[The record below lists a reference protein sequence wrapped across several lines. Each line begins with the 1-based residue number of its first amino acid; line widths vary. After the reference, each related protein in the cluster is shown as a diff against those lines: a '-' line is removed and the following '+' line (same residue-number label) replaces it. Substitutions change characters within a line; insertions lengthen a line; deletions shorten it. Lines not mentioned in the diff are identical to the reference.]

1 MAKRKTIETTP
12 VSVQEQNKE
21 VVRRFYAEVMGQGNL
36 ESLRELMHEDFV
48 DHGET
53 LFGSPQGRQTLE
65 MGIGYMHST
74 FEDFNVFL
82 EDMIADGDIVGVRG
96 TMRCKNIGPFL
107 GAKPMGNNLEW
118 KGLAIFRIEDG
129 KIKERW
135 FNSDSMNI
143 VIQMGVV
150 KI

>member
-1 MAKRKTIETTP
+1 MAKRRTQESTS
-12 VSVQEQNKE
+12 VSLQEENKE
-21 VVRRFYAEVMGQGNL
+21 IVRRFYVAFGAGDVETI
-36 ESLRELMHEDFV
+36 RELMHEDFL

-53 LFGSPQGRQTLE
+53 LFGAYEGREVLE
-65 MGIGYMHST
+65 NSIGYLRNL
-74 FEDFNVFL
+74 FEGFNVYL
-82 EDMIADGDIVGVRG
+82 EDMIAEGDIVGVRG
-96 TMRCKNIGPFL
+96 TMRCRNIGPWL
-107 GAKPMGNNLEW
+107 GAEASGNNLEW

-143 VIQMGVV
+143 AIQMGAV

>member
-1 MAKRKTIETTP
+1 MAKRRTQEATA

-21 VVRRFYAEVMGQGNL
+21 IVRRFYAEVMGQGNMD
-36 ESLRELMHEDFV
+36 SFHELVDARFV

-53 LFGSPQGRQTLE
+53 LFGSPNRDELE
-65 MGIGYMHST
+65 MGIGYMHNL
-74 FEDFNVFL
+74 FQDFNVYL

-96 TMRCKNIGPFL
+96 TMRCKNIGPWL
-107 GAKPMGNNLEW
+107 GTKPQGNNLEW

-129 KIKERW
+129 KIIERW
-135 FNSDSMNI
+135 FNSDSLNI

-150 KI
+150 SL

>member
-1 MAKRKTIETTP
+1 MAKRRTQESAP

-21 VVRRFYAEVMGQGNL
+21 IVRRFYAEVMGAGNMD
-36 ESLRELMHEDFV
+36 SFHELVDENFV

-53 LFGSPQGRQTLE
+53 LFGSPNRDELE
-65 MGIGYMHST
+65 MGIGYMHNL

-96 TMRCKNIGPFL
+96 TMRCKNIGSWL
-107 GAKPMGNNLEW
+107 GAKAQGNNLEW
-118 KGLAIFRIEDG
+118 KGLAIFRLQDG
-129 KIKERW
+129 KIIERW
-135 FNSDSMNI
+135 FNSDSLNI

-150 KI
+150 SL

>member
-1 MAKRKTIETTP
+1 MAKRRTQESNP
-12 VSVQEQNKE
+12 VSLQEENKE
-21 VVRRFYAEVMGQGNL
+21 IVRRFYVAFGAGDIETI
-36 ESLRELMHEDFV
+36 RELMHEDFS

-53 LFGSPQGRQTLE
+53 LFGSPQGREVLE
-65 MGIGYMHST
+65 MGIGYMHNL
-74 FEDFNVFL
+74 FEGFNVYL
-82 EDMIADGDIVGVRG
+82 EDMIAEGDIVGVRG
-96 TMRCKNIGPFL
+96 TMRCKNIGPWL
-107 GAKPMGNNLEW
+107 GAEASGNNLEW

-143 VIQMGVV
+143 AIQMGAV

>member
-1 MAKRKTIETTP
+1 MAKRRTQESTA

-21 VVRRFYAEVMGQGNL
+21 IVRRFYAEVMGAGDL
-36 ESLRELMHEDFV
+36 EALHELMHEDFV

-53 LFGSPQGRQTLE
+53 LFGSPQGRNTLE
-65 MGIGYMHST
+65 MGIGYMHNL
-74 FEDFNVFL
+74 FEDFNVYL

-96 TMRCKNIGPFL
+96 TMRCKNTGSWL
-107 GAKPMGNNLEW
+107 GSEPRGNNLEW

-135 FNSDSMNI
+135 FNSDSMNV

-150 KI
+150 SI

>member
-1 MAKRKTIETTP
+1 MAKRRTQESAP
-12 VSVQEQNKE
+12 VSLQEQNKE
-21 VVRRFYAEVMGQGNL
+21 IVRRFYAEVMGHGNL
-36 ESLRELMHEDFV
+36 DSLRELMHEDFV

-53 LFGSPQGRQTLE
+53 LFGSPQGRATLE
-65 MGIGYMHST
+65 MGIGYMHDL

-96 TMRCKNIGPFL
+96 TMRCKNTGAWL
-107 GAKPMGNNLEW
+107 GAKASGNNLEW

-150 KI
+150 QV

>member
-1 MAKRKTIETTP
+1 MAKRRTQEATP

-21 VVRRFYAEVMGQGNL
+21 IVRRFYAEVMGNGNMD
-36 ESLRELMHEDFV
+36 SYHELVDERFV

-53 LFGSPQGRQTLE
+53 LFGSPQGRETLE
-65 MGIGYMHST
+65 MGIGYMHNL

-96 TMRCKNIGPFL
+96 TMRCKNIGAWL
-107 GAKPMGNNLEW
+107 GTQASGNNLEW

-135 FNSDSMNI
+135 FNSDSMN
-143 VIQMGVV
+143 VVVQMGVV
-150 KI
+150 QI